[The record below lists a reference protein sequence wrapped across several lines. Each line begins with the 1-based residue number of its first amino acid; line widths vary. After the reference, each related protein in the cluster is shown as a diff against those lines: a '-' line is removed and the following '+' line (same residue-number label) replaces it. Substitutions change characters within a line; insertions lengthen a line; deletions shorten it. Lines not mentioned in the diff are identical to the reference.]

1 MSGSRIIIEDD
12 DRLPNI
18 HPGEILREDFLI
30 GSDISIDEVAAG
42 AGIAPEELNALL
54 EGQIAVNAGTALRL
68 SRYFGMGE
76 QFFLG
81 LQNDYDLEE
90 AKLAYQ
96 ADLDRIV
103 RRAA

>member
-1 MSGSRIIIEDD
+1 MSASRIIIGDAE
-12 DRLPNI
+12 RLPNI

-30 GSDISIDEVAAG
+30 GSEIPVAEVAAG
-42 AGIAPEELNALL
+42 AGIAFDKLEALL
-54 EGQIAVNAGTALRL
+54 DEHAPIDAESALRL
-68 SRYFGMGE
+68 ARYFGMDE
-76 QFFLG
+76 SFFLG

-90 AKLAYQ
+90 ARLAYR